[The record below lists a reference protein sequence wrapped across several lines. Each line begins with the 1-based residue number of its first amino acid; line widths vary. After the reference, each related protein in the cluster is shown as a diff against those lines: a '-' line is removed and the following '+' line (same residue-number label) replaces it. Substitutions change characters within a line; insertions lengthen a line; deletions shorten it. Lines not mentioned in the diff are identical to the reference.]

1 MATQRTPLPNL
12 QPILLG
18 IGFALLVGISAAT
31 VYLVDRAATDTRR
44 LTQTLSVEDKLSNV
58 LLSVRRAES
67 SQRGYLFTDDP
78 KYLAEF
84 YEAEPEARQLVEELR
99 TLTRDHPARQATLDE
114 ITRHLEAKFK
124 EMGETVNLNQRG
136 DSIGARRLVL
146 SDQGRAITE
155 SLRKVIDTAII
166 DEARLAA
173 DRTAQSQ
180 QTNRLL
186 LYVTLFGAAL
196 IVLIGAA
203 SVMLVQRTARQR
215 ETARAELESTNA
227 NLERIV
233 EFRTADLTEANEEIQ
248 RFAYI
253 VSHDLRSP
261 LVNIM
266 GFTSELEALRTD
278 IFDQV
283 ARLST
288 ELAALN
294 AQAAEAADTG
304 EIERLGADFDEAIRF
319 IKTSIGNMDRLINAV
334 LKLSREGRREFRPE
348 RVDMDELLSSIT
360 ATVTHRAVE
369 LGARI
374 EVGALPSIETDRL
387 AVEQIFANLVD
398 NALKYGREGEPLHI
412 EIMGRTSGTHAIYDV
427 RDNGRGI
434 DPGDHA
440 RVFEL
445 FRRSGPQD
453 RPGEGIGLAHVRA
466 LVRRL
471 SGTMGLSSTLG
482 QGSTFTVTLPRRW
495 TPGNRSKA

>member
-18 IGFALLVGISAAT
+18 IGFALLVGISVAT

-283 ARLST
+283 ARLSA
-288 ELAALN
+288 ELAALD
-294 AQAAEAADTG
+294 AQASEAANTG

-374 EVGALPSIETDRL
+374 EVGTLPSIETDRL

-471 SGTMGLSSTLG
+471 GGTMGLSSTLG

>member
-99 TLTRDHPARQATLDE
+99 TLTRDNPARQATLDE

-215 ETARAELESTNA
+215 EAARAELESTNA

-283 ARLST
+283 ARLSA
-288 ELAALN
+288 ELAALD
-294 AQAAEAADTG
+294 AQASEAANTG
-304 EIERLGADFDEAIRF
+304 EIERL
-319 IKTSIGNMDRLINAV
+319 
-334 LKLSREGRREFRPE
+334 
-348 RVDMDELLSSIT
+348 
-360 ATVTHRAVE
+360 
-369 LGARI
+369 
-374 EVGALPSIETDRL
+374 
-387 AVEQIFANLVD
+387 
-398 NALKYGREGEPLHI
+398 
-412 EIMGRTSGTHAIYDV
+412 
-427 RDNGRGI
+427 
-434 DPGDHA
+434 
-440 RVFEL
+440 
-445 FRRSGPQD
+445 
-453 RPGEGIGLAHVRA
+453 
-466 LVRRL
+466 
-471 SGTMGLSSTLG
+471 
-482 QGSTFTVTLPRRW
+482 
-495 TPGNRSKA
+495 